1 MVAGKRR
8 NGTEKLLKG
17 RADRFRTG
25 DLRFVMRTFEC
36 RGGLPTPAAP
46 MADGRGTSSADAPSL
61 PQTAVPPP
69 KSGTPSHVHRAQS
82 ILVSSG
88 DSAGLKKSSA
98 EARKG

>member
-61 PQTAVPPP
+61 PQTAVP
-69 KSGTPSHVHRAQS
+69 HRVQS